1 MRDRVDEF
9 KRHGA
14 QLIAIDP
21 HESFRVRHML
31 RDVGYEADVLTYPIL
46 ADPANTV
53 SATYGV
59 AFQIG
64 IHTEW
69 SNRPGTF
76 IIDRD
81 GVLRYERRGLT
92 YGDRPTP
99 DQIFEELDKLRHSNK
114 TSPERKRGVIGRQA
128 LPDTA
133 RLVQRFFF
141 EFLNQP

>member
-1 MRDRVDEF
+1 MCHGQLAQLRDRVDEF

-31 RDVGYEADVLTYPIL
+31 RSVGYEADVLTYPIL

-59 AFQIG
+59 AFQMG

-69 SNRPGTF
+69 ANRPATF

-92 YGDRPTP
+92 YDDRPTP
-99 DQIFEELDKLRHSNK
+99 EQIFEELDKLRN
-114 TSPERKRGVIGRQA
+114 R
-128 LPDTA
+128 
-133 RLVQRFFF
+133 
-141 EFLNQP
+141 